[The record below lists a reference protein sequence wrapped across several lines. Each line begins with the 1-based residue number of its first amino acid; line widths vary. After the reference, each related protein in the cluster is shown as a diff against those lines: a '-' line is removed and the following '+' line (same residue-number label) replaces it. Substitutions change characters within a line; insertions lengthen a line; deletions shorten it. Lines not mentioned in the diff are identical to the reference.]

1 MSDDKRLQRAVIER
15 LAIEPG
21 LDAARIGVTV
31 ANGVVTL
38 HGSAG
43 DFAQKLRAEYAAEE
57 VRGVRAVV
65 DELVLRSETLPRR
78 DDEIV
83 AAALRALAGDPML
96 HSDRIKIRVEGGWV
110 TLDGDVPTER
120 ERQAARRALRHLFG
134 IRGLSNQLR
143 VHPRPHALPIPPSMH
158 AHDAVRD

>member
-1 MSDDKRLQRAVIER
+1 MSDDRRLQRAVIER

-21 LDAARIGVTV
+21 LDVARIGVTV
-31 ANGVVTL
+31 ADGVVTL
-38 HGSAG
+38 HGTTA

-65 DELVLRSETLPRR
+65 DELVLRTAERPQR

-83 AAALRALAGDPML
+83 AAALRALSSDPSVR
-96 HSDRIKIRVEGGWV
+96 SDRIKIRVESGWV
-110 TLDGDVPTER
+110 TLDGEVDSER

-134 IRGLSNQLR
+134 LRGLSNQLR
-143 VHPRPHALPIPPSMH
+143 VHARPHALPIPHSMQ